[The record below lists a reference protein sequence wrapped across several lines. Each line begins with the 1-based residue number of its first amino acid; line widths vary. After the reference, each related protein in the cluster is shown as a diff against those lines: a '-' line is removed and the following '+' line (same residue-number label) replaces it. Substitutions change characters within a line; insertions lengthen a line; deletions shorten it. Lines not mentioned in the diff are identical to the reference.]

1 MTRKPSKQPLA
12 ILVIILLAIGL
23 LFLGTYF
30 GKFSFVAT
38 PEPASWPR
46 IYKLYVKEIKHKEW
60 PFDSTLETIDYEYQI
75 LKRVQKTP
83 SKWEREDAPIVKI
96 TRSSGPYGPY
106 TLYMRPSLW
115 EYEHKGDY
123 VIFKFDPDE
132 EDMFAPDLMVAVKF
146 LHVKKFSEVAST
158 LHAPMMMIPVD
169 GGGGAGG
176 GGGGSGGDHYL
187 EGRDIY
193 SRDMVAFY
201 EVRFVLASK
210 HSSEIPNYY
219 AGSKLIIL
227 MDAYYL
233 YDYVIM
239 NNALYDV
246 IIDDR
251 TGLTKIELPI
261 PEHIPEVPPGDVDFF
276 RYLFNLP
283 SDAKILGAVRVFGVA
298 YDPNVIVTGATKIV
312 WPSLPEHTGPGTT
325 FTTTETEWITTKES
339 FTIPISITT
348 TIKITEWT
356 TVTYPTTY
364 TQKHTYTLT
373 QTGLKYTTIVK
384 TVTKT
389 KTEEEPICL
398 IRDVKTGKCIVPLW
412 MAIAAGAGFMI
423 LITMILAIT
432 LSHAGR
438 RARTRPSSHRR
449 RTSRRRR

>member
-1 MTRKPSKQPLA
+1 MSKARVRSKGKGFL
-12 ILVIILLAIGL
+12 ILLFVIVLIIGFVGGSY
-23 LFLGTYF
+23 LFSY
-30 GKFSFVAT
+30 VAT

-46 IYKLYVKEIKHKEW
+46 IYSLYVKEIKHKEW
-60 PFDSTLETIDYEYQI
+60 PFDSVLETIDYEYQI
-75 LKRVQKTP
+75 LKLVQKTP
-83 SKWEREDAPIVKI
+83 AKWEKAEAPVVKI
-96 TRSSGPYGPY
+96 TRNYAAYGQPITPY
-106 TLYMRPSLW
+106 MKPSLW
-115 EYEHKGDY
+115 KYEHKGDY

-146 LHVKKFSEVAST
+146 LYDKKFSEVAAK
-158 LHAPMMMIPVD
+158 LHAPMMLIPGV
-169 GGGGAGG
+169 G
-176 GGGGSGGDHYL
+176 GGGGSGDHYL
-187 EGRDIY
+187 KGRDIY
-193 SRDMVAFY
+193 SRDRVAFY
-201 EVRFVLASK
+201 EVRFILASK

-251 TGLTKIELPI
+251 TGLTKVELPI
-261 PEHIPEVPPGDVDFF
+261 PERIPEVPPGDVDFI

-298 YDPNVIVTGATKIV
+298 YDPNVIVTSAKTTV
-312 WPSLPEHTGPGTT
+312 RPSLPEHTGPGTT

-348 TIKITEWT
+348 TVKITEWT

-373 QTGLKYTTIVK
+373 QTGLKTTTKVVK
-384 TVTKT
+384 EGETVTIIITKT
-389 KTEEEPICL
+389 KATKIIEILEEIPWWVWAICAGSFVGMML
-398 IRDVKTGKCIVPLW
+398 
-412 MAIAAGAGFMI
+412 AISYAGAK
-423 LITMILAIT
+423 AR
-432 LSHAGR
+432 SKKSR
-438 RARTRPSSHRR
+438 RG
-449 RTSRRRR
+449 RRRR